1 MEEGREHITG
11 NEFRGARIRIF
22 GTNSD
27 NPYEGRVFIWTKM
40 GWFERIEG
48 QSGGAAFIPV
58 AKSQGEL
65 RELISRDDP
74 SSDLIPLSGEY
85 RKMVSEEFIE
95 QSPSHSDSENSSEK
109 SSEDDFEEDQ
119 QQYHQHN

>member
-48 QSGGAAFIPV
+48 QSGDVAFIPI

-95 QSPSHSDSENSSEK
+95 QSPLYSDSPEYSSEEPN
-109 SSEDDFEEDQ
+109 EDDD
-119 QQYHQHN
+119 QQYHQHD